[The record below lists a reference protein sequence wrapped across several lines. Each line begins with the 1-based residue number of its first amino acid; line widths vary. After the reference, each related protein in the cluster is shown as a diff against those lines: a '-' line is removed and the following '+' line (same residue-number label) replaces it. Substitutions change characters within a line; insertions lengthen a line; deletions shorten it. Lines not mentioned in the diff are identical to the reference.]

1 MLLVHPSAF
10 QATCA
15 WLSGIGSLT
24 QMIEAPT
31 VQQVQGSSHL
41 QNKIS
46 EQNLPNSNQENL
58 RKKIQ
63 NNFRKSVGWVLCMAV
78 SFLEQVGGGLG
89 LQQTANCSFTDIRTF
104 YMTNTSAECSWKCTA
119 CYRWRLF
126 SGLKVSQLQETL
138 PFLRD
143 CISLKNEHRKTNLRL
158 SPSPRWKALNK
169 EDSPVCE
176 WSLMLQRDTNCQ

>member
-1 MLLVHPSAF
+1 MLLVHPTAF
-10 QATCA
+10 QAICA
-15 WLSGIGSLT
+15 WLSGIGSLIQT
-24 QMIEAPT
+24 IEAPT
-31 VQQVQGSSHL
+31 VQQVQGSSQL
-41 QNKIS
+41 QNKTFQLQTKKTWEKNS
-46 EQNLPNSNQENL
+46 EQLQEKCRL
-58 RKKIQ
+58 
-63 NNFRKSVGWVLCMAV
+63 SLCMAA

-104 YMTNTSAECSWKCTA
+104 YMTNTSAECSWKRTA
-119 CYRWRLF
+119 CYRWSLF